1 FDMTR
6 TLVAFVFAALPS
18 AARAEDIQFNRD
30 VRPIL
35 ADACFACHGFDAKA
49 RKAKLRLDLP
59 EGAFAERRGLV
70 PIKPGDLKASE
81 VWQRVSS
88 TDADVMMP
96 PPDSKKKLSAAQR
109 EILRKWIEQGA

>member
-1 FDMTR
+1 MR
-6 TLVAFVFAALPS
+6 AAGHDLEPPS

-109 EILRKWIEQGA
+109 ISTM